1 MELWTASLY
10 MNRNF
15 TKPVIYANPKFQNP
29 YFLFFGLDG
38 LTRAGGIQTRMSLS
52 HPFMAEKTKLNHDE
66 MHRFLMRGSQEE
78 QNTLTIIRVRVGIN
92 PK

>member
-1 MELWTASLY
+1 
-10 MNRNF
+10 
-15 TKPVIYANPKFQNP
+15 
-29 YFLFFGLDG
+29 
-38 LTRAGGIQTRMSLS
+38 
-52 HPFMAEKTKLNHDE
+52 MAEKTKLNHDE

>member
-29 YFLFFGLDG
+29 YFLFFGLNG
-38 LTRAGGIQTRMSLS
+38 LTRAGVDTDKKETFASIYG
-52 HPFMAEKTKLNHDE
+52 
-66 MHRFLMRGSQEE
+66 
-78 QNTLTIIRVRVGIN
+78 
-92 PK
+92 